1 MLSRKFRQFL
11 TRIMSSDLPPTIENS
26 ITISGKKSID
36 KVDVDEQNTDS
47 QAKRT
52 KTDDSNATLE
62 NLKSEENR
70 IKKRK
75 YALLIGYCG
84 EGYFG
89 LQRYLNISK
98 KFKIFLKPYFD
109 KINRNPTNKEFRTIE
124 DEIVD
129 GLVKINSI
137 PQNHADEMYKV
148 LIEEI

>member
-11 TRIMSSDLPPTIENS
+11 TRIMSSDLTATIGNS

-52 KTDDSNATLE
+52 KTDDNNATLE
-62 NLKSEENR
+62 NIKSEENR

-89 LQRYLNISK
+89 LQRYFNFSK

-148 LIEEI
+148 LIEKF

>member
-1 MLSRKFRQFL
+1 
-11 TRIMSSDLPPTIENS
+11 MSSDLTPTIENS

-62 NLKSEENR
+62 NIKSDENR

-89 LQRYLNISK
+89 LQRYFNFSK
-98 KFKIFLKPYFD
+98 KIKIFLKPYFD
-109 KINRNPTNKEFRTIE
+109 NINRNPTNKEFRTIE

-148 LIEEI
+148 LIEEILTY